1 MNFQSEAHIF
11 LEKLNLK
18 LNEFNVFLEPHWSI
32 DHLCY
37 RTSTLDRYNELKKEF
52 LTFSKLLIESD
63 VNGRPISTFK
73 LDKPVYFENSSISV
87 VELPAPKVGKVTPE
101 GFEHIEVV
109 CDISFED
116 LESRYK
122 NLKIDKSGLKK
133 DLNQEFELC
142 FGEVNLKFHQ
152 LSLESVINLEGNSK
166 IWSAIKKSEV
176 LSILKEFKPLIA
188 GTFPLGLQT
197 EDSDLD
203 ILIKLA
209 DKTKLIDLAK
219 KTWGSQNGFTVE
231 EKTVDKLETVI
242 IRFNYDEVPF
252 EIFAQ
257 DKEPI
262 RQKAYLHFLVE
273 ERLLKEVGKDFRNL
287 VLRLRKQG
295 LKTEPAFA
303 QALNLTGDPFE
314 ELLELQK
321 KPI

>member
-1 MNFQSEAHIF
+1 MNFQSEARLF

-18 LNEFNVFLEPHWSI
+18 LNEANVFLEPHWNI

-37 RTSTLDRYNELKKEF
+37 RTDTLDRYHELKKEF
-52 LTFSKLLIESD
+52 LTFSRLLIESD

-87 VELPAPKVGKVTPE
+87 VELPAPKKGKVTLE

-109 CDISFED
+109 CDLSFHE

-142 FGEVNLKFHQ
+142 FGDVNLKFHH
-152 LSLESVINLEGNSK
+152 LSLESVINLEGNQK
-166 IWSAIKKSEV
+166 IWPALKKSEV
-176 LSILKEFKPLIA
+176 LSLLKEFNPLVA

-197 EDSDLD
+197 EDSDID
-203 ILIKLA
+203 ILIKLV
-209 DKTKLIDLAK
+209 DKAQLISLAK
-219 KTWGSQNGFTVE
+219 KTWGSQSGFTVE
-231 EKTVDKLETVI
+231 ETTVDKLETVI
-242 IRFNYDEVPF
+242 IRFQIDDVPF

-257 DKEPI
+257 AKEPI
-262 RQKAYLHFLVE
+262 KQKAYLHFLVE

-287 VLRLRKQG
+287 VMRLRKQG

-303 QALNLTGDPFE
+303 QALNLSGDPYE
-314 ELLELQK
+314 ELLDLQK